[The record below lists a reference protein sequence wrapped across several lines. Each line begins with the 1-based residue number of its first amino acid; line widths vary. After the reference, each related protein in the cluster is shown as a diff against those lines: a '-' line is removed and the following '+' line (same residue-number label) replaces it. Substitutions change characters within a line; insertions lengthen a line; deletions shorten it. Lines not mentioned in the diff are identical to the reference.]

1 MSRYVQVCLRYVEY
15 QICHTLGM
23 AGWIFGIYSM
33 QIDSI
38 KTVPWLGVVGHVH
51 LTMLLNDEVPC
62 VFIITYIF
70 INFHQS
76 S

>member
-1 MSRYVQVCLRYVEY
+1 
-15 QICHTLGM
+15 M